1 MQKVTTGT
9 TGAIFQKNNVK
20 LYVSA
25 VTLSTTDNIRFL
37 KTKNQSIKGTIS

>member
-1 MQKVTTGT
+1 MQKVATGT

-20 LYVSA
+20 IFVSA
-25 VTLSTTDNIRFL
+25 LTLSTTDNIRFL